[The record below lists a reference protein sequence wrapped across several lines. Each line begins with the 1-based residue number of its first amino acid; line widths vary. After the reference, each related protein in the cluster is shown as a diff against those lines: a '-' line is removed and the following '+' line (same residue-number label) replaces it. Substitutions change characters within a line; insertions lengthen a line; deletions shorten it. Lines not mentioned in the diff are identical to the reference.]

1 MSSPSQPVTA
11 VDAVADNS
19 GLLRQLEG
27 QENFPVALRLLP
39 RRLRADLRAVY
50 DIARTIDDL
59 GDEAPGDRLALLDG
73 FEADL
78 RRAWTST
85 EPQLPVVQR
94 LVPVVRGHDL
104 SIDPFLRLVAAN
116 RLDQRQSS
124 YPTWNDLLHYC
135 TLSADPIG
143 RIVLAVTDSVTSR
156 PGRAVRP
163 GVHRAA
169 GSRAL
174 PGRRR
179 GPAARP
185 DLPADGGPRGVRR
198 HRSRP
203 RRGPHD
209 SRGASGWWP
218 TRSSARASCWRPA
231 RSLVRSLRGAAR
243 LAVAGYRGRWAGHR
257 QMRCGEPTTTSSRAT
272 SSRASATSPATRSGC
287 WQAGHDVVRRRGL
300 RACEAT
306 TKHAGPQLPL
316 RHPAAAARRSARR
329 CARSTRSLAGSTT
342 SATATCR

>member
-156 PGRAVRP
+156 RVELSDQ
-163 GVHRAA
+163 V
-169 GSRAL
+169 STAL
-174 PGRRR
+174 QVLEHCQDVAEDRRR
-179 GPAARP
+179 GRIYLPMEDLAAFDVTEADLDAGHTTPA
-185 DLPADGGPRGVRR
+185 VRR
-198 HRSRP
+198 LVAHEVERARQLL
-203 RRGPHD
+203 
-209 SRGASGWWP
+209 ASGP
-218 TRSSARASCWRPA
+218 I
-231 RSLVRSLRGAAR
+231 LVRSLRGSAR
-243 LAVAGYRGRWAGHR
+243 LAVAGFVAGGLATADALR
-257 QMRCGEPTTTSSRAT
+257 RADCDVLA
-272 SSRASATSPATRSGC
+272 R
-287 WQAGHDVVRRRGL
+287 DVVPRKRDV
-300 RACEAT
+300 A
-306 TKHAGPQLPL
+306 
-316 RHPAAAARRSARR
+316 RHGVRL
-329 CARSTRSLAGSTT
+329 LAGRS
-342 SATATCR
+342 